1 MEFRSITMMSDFILP
16 CIKREQEIS
25 LSNNRNL
32 DSRFVKIQNVVF
44 TIWLQVDA
52 FIPKKNILRNYLW
65 QMNIT
70 SHHNI

>member
-1 MEFRSITMMSDFILP
+1 MEFRSSTMNSDFILS
-16 CIKREQEIS
+16 CIKREEQETS

-52 FIPKKNILRNYLW
+52 FI
-65 QMNIT
+65 
-70 SHHNI
+70 